1 MFGTHQQLPLRD
13 GAGFARTV
21 TNSAQGQ
28 SFLTTPEDR
37 LRRFLILG
45 SEKPTYY
52 ASPKQLTADNIGALQ
67 ELFTSGRGTEA
78 VDIIR
83 TISTEGR
90 APRHSTTLLALGIC
104 TLCDDD
110 ATRKAAH
117 DALSSVARTPT
128 MLFEYLDTREGC
140 TRPVGRTGWGRAHRR
155 AVSQW
160 YNTLSAR
167 RLASAVTKYRNRN
180 GYTHKDALRLS
191 HAVPSD
197 GAHDVVFAYAVGGIT
212 KARSK
217 LDKLHRD
224 GPSEKNDLA
233 DAESTLA
240 FLDDVEVAKSLRRGE
255 TDRMISLIKKHMF
268 TWEYVPSPMLSSPN
282 VWEALLDSMPMSA
295 MLRNIAKMT
304 AVGVLRTDSWAT
316 ELVAAR
322 LRDPVLLEK
331 ARIHPMSVLL
341 ATRTYQ
347 SGHGALGKSKWTPV
361 GTIVQAL
368 GDAFILSFAAVQPA
382 GKRTLLAL
390 DVSGSMSAPCT
401 GGGNGANITCAE
413 ASAAM
418 AMVTMRTEPE
428 CTAMCFSH
436 TFEPFG
442 LSKETT
448 LSGAFDLMRNRRFG
462 MTDCSLPMQYAAEK
476 GMRFDTF
483 VVFTDS
489 ETYHGSI
496 HPCEALRRYRAS
508 SGVTEAKLVVVGMA
522 SNGFSIAD
530 PADNGMFDVVGFDSV
545 APRVIADFSA
555 GRL

>member
-1 MFGTHQQLPLRD
+1 MFGTHQQRPLRD
-13 GAGFARTV
+13 DAGFARTV
-21 TNSAQGQ
+21 TNSADGQ
-28 SFLTTPEDR
+28 SFLATPEDR

-52 ASPKQLTADNIGALQ
+52 ASPRQLTADNIGALQ
-67 ELFTSGRGTEA
+67 ELFADGRGTEA
-78 VDIIR
+78 VEIIR
-83 TISTEGR
+83 TVSTEGR
-90 APRHSTTLLALGIC
+90 APRHTTTLLALAVC

-117 DALSSVARTPT
+117 EALSSVARTPT
-128 MLFEYLDTREGC
+128 MLFEYLDTREDC

-155 AVSQW
+155 AVSRW

-191 HAVPSD
+191 HAVPN
-197 GAHDVVFAYAVGGIT
+197 GRARDVVFAYAVGGIA
-212 KARSK
+212 KACAK
-217 LDKLHRD
+217 LEHVRRAGTSTEHDI
-224 GPSEKNDLA
+224 EE
-233 DAESTLA
+233 AESTLS
-240 FLDDVEVAKSLRRGE
+240 FLADVEVAKSLRHGE
-255 TDRMISLIKKHMF
+255 TDTMIALIKKHQF

-282 VWEALLDSMPMSA
+282 VWEALLDSMPMNA
-295 MLRNIAKMT
+295 MLRNLAKMT
-304 AVGVLRTDSWAT
+304 AVGVLHTDSWAT

-322 LRDPVLLEK
+322 LRDPLLLEK

-382 GKRTLLAL
+382 GKRTMLAL

-401 GGGNGANITCAE
+401 GGGQGANITCAE

-428 CTAMCFSH
+428 CTAMCFGH

-442 LSKETT
+442 LTKKTT

-462 MTDCSLPMQYAAEK
+462 MTDCSLPMQYAADK
-476 GMRFDTF
+476 GMQVDTF

-522 SNGFSIAD
+522 SNGFTIAD
-530 PADNGMFDVVGFDSV
+530 PADSGMLDVVGFDSV
-545 APRVIADFSA
+545 APKVIADFSA
-555 GRL
+555 GRI